1 MAYGSRSHSTSQLR
15 DSRSFLFYFL
25 LFWNVK
31 IYVQQSNTAYQSTNL
46 SMGCIKI
53 RWHDWYSLEFFKLG
67 GGKVYFP
74 GRDQKKRKFYQERP
88 PKWLNTEIPGWN
100 WHGYGWLSIIRITGV
115 GESELGS
122 EQAPGTLHLR
132 RRWITHRQKNG
143 SLIALYLG
151 VQNFKPFGPPSQFF
165 FFLILFDC
173 SRTGGLLYPTVR
185 YGHQ

>member
-1 MAYGSRSHSTSQLR
+1 MRVTESLYVTVAWLKV
-15 DSRSFLFYFL
+15 FFIYF

-132 RRWITHRQKNG
+132 RRWSGDPKRANHSPAEEWQLD
-143 SLIALYLG
+143 SLI
-151 VQNFKPFGPPSQFF
+151 FGCPK
-165 FFLILFDC
+165 I
-173 SRTGGLLYPTVR
+173 
-185 YGHQ
+185 